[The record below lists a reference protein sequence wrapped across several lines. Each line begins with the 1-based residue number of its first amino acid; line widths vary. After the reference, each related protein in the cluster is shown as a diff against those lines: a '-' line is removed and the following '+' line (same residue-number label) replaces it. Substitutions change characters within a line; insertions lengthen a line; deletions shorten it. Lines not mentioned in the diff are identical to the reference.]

1 MKEAWKWIKNN
12 DVLQRLLC
20 LLIAVFLWAYV
31 MSIDNSDIRAV
42 LADIPVRLEGV
53 SVLNSNDLVILSGA
67 NTPVDVEVGG
77 PRSQVNNIQRDY
89 KNMMSVYTYVDNI
102 TEPGEYQLEYR
113 AEPGVND
120 VNILRKEPQTIPVVV
135 DRISATS
142 VPVDIQLVGELPAG
156 FTLEEYSAAP
166 DAIPVHGPETILR
179 RIKSAKVVY
188 DISQVTTSM
197 QTNVTFTLLD
207 ENGEE
212 VTNTYLSADM
222 PSTTLDLRLQQQGA
236 IPLTVELKDSPYL
249 KSYMVDVAIEPAS
262 VKLTGDPET
271 IDAINSIPLGAV
283 DLEEV
288 LKNGTMDF
296 ARALQLPDGVS
307 LVDGQRQLIWVK
319 LELKNCSWKQ
329 FTLDES
335 YLPEDTLFTYPEQS
349 VVVDL
354 FGADAHLA
362 RLRTRDI
369 LLEPIFELEELQ
381 VGTNVL
387 PCRILLENENIYV
400 KQELEVTVEVS
411 QEALDAAL
419 NPEPVDPD
427 NPDDPDQPAQ
437 PDENQ

>member
-1 MKEAWKWIKNN
+1 MKEAWKWIKTN
-12 DVLQRLLC
+12 DIVQRLLC

-31 MSIDNSDIRAV
+31 MSIDNSDIHV
-42 LADIPVRLEGV
+42 TLADIPVRLEGV
-53 SVLNSNDLVILSGA
+53 SVLNSNDLVILSGSNA
-67 NTPVDVEVGG
+67 LVDVEVGG

-102 TEPGEYQLEYR
+102 TEPGEYHLEFR

-120 VNILRKEPQTIPVVV
+120 INVIGKDPQTIPVVV
-135 DRISATS
+135 DRISSTS

-156 FTLEEYSAAP
+156 FTMEEYSASP

-188 DISQVTTSM
+188 DVSQLTASI

-212 VTNTYLSADM
+212 VTNTYLAADM
-222 PSTTLDLRLQQQGA
+222 PSTTLEFNLQQEGA
-236 IPLTVELKDSPYL
+236 IPLTVELKDSSYL
-249 KSYMVDVAIEPAS
+249 KSYMVDVTIEPANIR
-262 VKLTGDPET
+262 LTGDPET
-271 IDAINSIPLGAV
+271 IDAINGIQLGAV

-307 LVDGQRQLIWVK
+307 LAAGQKQFAWVR
-319 LELKNCSWKQ
+319 LQLKNCSWKQ

-335 YLPEDTLFTYPEQS
+335 NLPEDELFTYPQQNI
-349 VVVDL
+349 VVDL

-369 LLEPIFELEELQ
+369 VLEPIFELETLQ

-387 PCRILLENENIYV
+387 PCRILLENNNIYV
-400 KQELEVTVEVS
+400 KQELEVTVEVT

-419 NPEPVDPD
+419 NPQPVDPD
-427 NPDDPDQPAQ
+427 NPDQPAQ
-437 PDENQ
+437 PGEKS